1 MNYDRIQ
8 IVLVCPIKGTKI
20 HWKSGPFWCG
30 AGKIQ
35 DENGISV
42 VPENKKCSQ
51 NDEAM
56 SKRHRNQTEEALN
69 GQRWNNLSNKI
80 IIVLDY
86 IP

>member
-30 AGKIQ
+30 AGKMQ

-42 VPENKKCSQ
+42 VPENKK
-51 NDEAM
+51 
-56 SKRHRNQTEEALN
+56 
-69 GQRWNNLSNKI
+69 
-80 IIVLDY
+80 VLTK
-86 IP
+86 